1 MRLKSVISIISIIF
15 ILKFAKITVISKR
28 DVEQDL
34 FRNVHSVTM

>member
-1 MRLKSVISIISIIF
+1 MRLKSI
-15 ILKFAKITVISKR
+15 KFAKITVISKR